1 MLPIRRRRPRPH
13 SPLGLLLL
21 LLFVVKAEAA
31 GQATALTLSSTTQA
45 VEDVELAADAAEAA
59 LSDPF
64 WHQSRE
70 EWAQARATALAD
82 ARTTRNPMR
91 VYAIVATL
99 MAHLGEGHLT
109 VRPSKAAVAQQR
121 RTASVLPLDLH
132 WNTDGV
138 FVVAGHGQAADIARG
153 SRLLSIN
160 GEGEEA
166 LLAELA
172 SMVPRDGRILTGPMR
187 DAAGDG
193 YAVFRHRRRGD
204 EPHFEL
210 RWRAPDGKVLQ
221 RVVAAFPLRRW
232 PATQDPEQESRLAT
246 LEWLAPSLAYL
257 VVPSFSNRAY
267 RAAGRDFRD
276 EMRRV
281 FEELRRGRA
290 TRLILDLRE
299 NGGGS
304 EPNESILFSHLVAEP
319 LRKYAAVEAR
329 GEELSVRSRSGRVYR
344 HRVFDEDE
352 LNFQQRLAD
361 GRLTRLNLPPEGLM
375 THWEPADPVF
385 FGRLVVL
392 AGGATFSGGAELASM
407 LYHVRRGVFVGE
419 ETGGAHEGNASG
431 YTWEIELP
439 HSGVRLHLPL
449 LQFRFAWPGLPRNR
463 GVPPDCAAPPLVEEI
478 GVRRDRAWRIARNVV
493 EQDWTRP
500 EQARCPA
507 ALD

>member
-1 MLPIRRRRPRPH
+1 MLPIRRRRSRRL

-21 LLFVVKAEAA
+21 PFAVTAEAD
-31 GQATALTLSSTTQA
+31 GQASALALSSAAQA
-45 VEDVELAADAAEAA
+45 VEDVQLAADAAEAA
-59 LSDPF
+59 LTDPF

-70 EWAQARATALAD
+70 EWARARATALAE
-82 ARTTRNPMR
+82 ARTARDPLR
-91 VYAIVATL
+91 VSAIVATL

-109 VRPSKAAVAQQR
+109 VRPSKVAIEHQR

-132 WNTDGV
+132 WSPDGV
-138 FVVAGHGQAADIARG
+138 FIVAGHGEAADVPRG
-153 SRLLSIN
+153 SRLLSVN
-160 GEGEEA
+160 DEGEAA

-172 SMVPRDGRILTGPMR
+172 SMIPRDGRILTGPMR
-187 DAAGDG
+187 DAAGDV
-193 YAVFRHRRRGD
+193 YAVLRQRRRGD
-204 EPHFEL
+204 EPRFEL
-210 RWRAPDGKVLQ
+210 RWRAPDGTIMQ
-221 RVVAAFPLRRW
+221 RSVAAFPLRQW
-232 PATQDPEQESRLAT
+232 PATKDDEESRVAT

-257 VVPSFSNRAY
+257 SVPSFSNRVY
-267 RAAGRDFRD
+267 RAAGLDFRD

-329 GEELSVRSRSGRVYR
+329 GEELSVRSRSGHVYR

-352 LNFQQRLAD
+352 LNFQQRLPD
-361 GRLTRLNLPPEGLM
+361 GRLTRLNVPPEGLM

-385 FGRLVVL
+385 SGRLVVL

-463 GVPPDCAAPPLVEEI
+463 GVPPDCAAPPRVEEI
-478 GVRRDRAWRIARNVV
+478 GVRRDHAWRIARNVV

-500 EQARCPA
+500 EEARCPA